1 MVFEGILESM
11 ADGITGGKWTLRE
24 YVKIGEKRILK
35 TATSPLIDNIL
46 NENLGNE
53 VALSVVK
60 TLKGNRIFAIR
71 ETNGEVTKLKGSVI
85 GAISFLRFMATL
97 IPLNIT
103 LYIFLAIFEDGGI
116 GLVIG
121 IILSLLW
128 FILPIKA
135 RIRDKKALNAL
146 D

>member
-1 MVFEGILESM
+1 M
-11 ADGITGGKWTLRE
+11 K
-24 YVKIGEKRILK
+24 KKILK

-60 TLKGNRIFAIR
+60 TLKGNRIYAIR

-85 GAISFLRFMATL
+85 GAIAFLRFMATL
-97 IPLNIT
+97 IPLDIT
-103 LYIFLAIFEDGGI
+103 LFIFLAIFKDGGI

-135 RIRDKKALNAL
+135 RISDKKALNAL